1 MRLNNEIQINPKNWR
16 LVNPASQ
23 RAGSNWCA
31 VRLYIYVDGK
41 LISDYLGL
49 EKSDFNADYVEVWTR
64 RENRKNLFRI
74 DSATPRYNNPVTK
87 FAIKY
92 DMDQS
97 HESVYV
103 DELPQVISE
112 FIGELREYFNIP
124 DDISVK
130 VTDMGFMY
138 VRTNC

>member
-97 HESVYV
+97 HESVYA

-112 FIGELREYFNIP
+112 FIGKLREYFNIP

-138 VRTNC
+138 VRTNR

>member
-1 MRLNNEIQINPKNWR
+1 MRLNDEIQISPKNWR

-23 RAGSNWCA
+23 RVGSNWSA

-74 DSATPRYNNPVTK
+74 NSATPRYNNPVTK

-97 HESVYV
+97 HESVYA
-103 DELPQVISE
+103 DKLSQVISE

-130 VTDMGFMY
+130 VTDNGFHWA
-138 VRTNC
+138 

>member
-23 RAGSNWCA
+23 RAGSKWCA

-97 HESVYV
+97 HESVYA
-103 DELPQVISE
+103 DELPKVISE

-130 VTDMGFMY
+130 VTD
-138 VRTNC
+138 NDLHWA

>member
-1 MRLNNEIQINPKNWR
+1 MRLNNEIQINLKNWR

-92 DMDQS
+92 DTDQS
-97 HESVYV
+97 HESVYA

-112 FIGELREYFNIP
+112 FIGKLREYFNIP

-138 VRTNC
+138 VKTNR

>member
-1 MRLNNEIQINPKNWR
+1 MRVNDEIQINPKNWR

-23 RAGSNWCA
+23 RVGSNWSA
-31 VRLYIYVDGK
+31 VRLYIYIDGK

-74 DSATPRYNNPVTK
+74 NAATLHYNNPVTN

-92 DMDQS
+92 EMDCS
-97 HESVYV
+97 HKSVYA
-103 DELPQVISE
+103 DELPRVISE
-112 FIGELREYFNIP
+112 FIGELREHFNIP
-124 DDISVK
+124 DDVSVK
-130 VTDMGFMY
+130 VTDMGFIH
-138 VRTNC
+138 VRVNR

>member
-97 HESVYV
+97 HESVYA